1 MLLGIFESKMLAT
14 YLARFTQDCISLVKH
29 INFRVLAAQFVVP
42 ENMIHACALEPICKV
57 PLHGHGI
64 NIFWNFT
71 FPKQLYGA
79 ALVRGISVNNY
90 IHSCVNFLDCS
101 VR

>member
-14 YLARFTQDCISLVKH
+14 YLARFTPVLVWLSIGISE
-29 INFRVLAAQFVVP
+29 FRAAHFVVP
-42 ENMIHACALEPICKV
+42 ENMIHTCALEPICKV

-71 FPKQLYGA
+71 FPKCSIIRGSASQGDFCEQLYSFMCQFFR
-79 ALVRGISVNNY
+79 L
-90 IHSCVNFLDCS
+90 HC
-101 VR
+101 